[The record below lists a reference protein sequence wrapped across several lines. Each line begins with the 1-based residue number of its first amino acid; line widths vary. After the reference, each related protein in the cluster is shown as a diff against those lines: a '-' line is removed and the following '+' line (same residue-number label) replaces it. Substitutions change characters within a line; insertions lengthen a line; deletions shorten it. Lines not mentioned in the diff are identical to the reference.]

1 MNKLYKKLILILVV
15 FLCFPYKVIALEQE
29 NSITVKAHYTNEQ
42 NENIFIAGDDLKL
55 VKIADFNGMTYEVID
70 SFKSQIIL
78 QNSMTSS
85 DYNSLAKRLVNYID
99 KNGISYD
106 QVSTTNQE
114 GIVEFEG
121 LDDGMYLIYEYNN
134 QLDYYMDPFII
145 SIPLLSD
152 NYQTHSIICEPKFKK
167 KEDSSIIELDEP
179 VEITPMDMTI
189 YTGGKGYSGVIGSNG
204 SFSSN
209 DLPEIGFYVTLPA
222 QVNELLGSSL
232 DNPIDLSSKL
242 TIIYND
248 DNGETRSWSL
258 TPYGTQEHSTSY
270 RHGHTVPI
278 YKIKASKINE
288 SNQTVPVRMQ
298 FTSSNGTVMVD
309 SKFPVNI
316 NDQYCNYQINFF
328 TGDLDD
334 QYYNVEVN
342 VDDKTVI
349 CPLKLESGILKVRG
363 DIDQYYADISDDL
376 PKRTWLNRNQILAQ
390 TGQSNTIYF
399 INQTNVQV
407 KNTDGVRLLVD
418 KTLDDPI
425 LLKYIEENHNP
436 DHKYCY
442 KFAYMDIVDTQNGD
456 DYLTMGQGQSLKVYW
471 PVPSDAKKDSK
482 FHIIHFEGLDRE
494 TNTDINDMLANH
506 VPKELPCEV
515 VYLQGKKY
523 VEFSTESFS
532 PFALLYEKDTNKVD
546 TGDYSNYGLW
556 IGLFVISLIC
566 IICFHHKKKD

>member
-1 MNKLYKKLILILVV
+1 MNKLYKKLILILVL

-42 NENIFIAGDDLKL
+42 SENIFIAGDDLKL

-222 QVNELLGSSL
+222 QVNELLGSSS

-258 TPYGTQEHSTSY
+258 TPYGTQEHSTSS

-316 NDQYCNYQINFF
+316 NDQYRNYQMNFF

-334 QYYNVEVN
+334 QYYDVEVN

-363 DIDQYYADISDDL
+363 NIDQYYADIGDDL

-399 INQTNVQV
+399 INQANVQV

-546 TGDYSNYGLW
+546 TGDYLNYGLW
-556 IGLFVISLIC
+556 MGLFVISLIC